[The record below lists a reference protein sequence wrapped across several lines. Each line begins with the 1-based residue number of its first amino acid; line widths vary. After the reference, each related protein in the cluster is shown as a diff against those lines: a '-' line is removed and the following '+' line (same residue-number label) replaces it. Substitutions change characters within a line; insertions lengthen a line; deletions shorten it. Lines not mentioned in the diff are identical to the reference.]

1 MPPIFKAA
9 SAACALRGH
18 DASAWSPAPVRE
30 ALANEA
36 RCANATMG
44 NTKGRVSFLVVVEQL
59 VC

>member
-30 ALANEA
+30 VQANEA
-36 RCANATMG
+36 ARANATMD
-44 NTKGRVSFLVVVEQL
+44 NTKGRASF
-59 VC
+59 